1 MNIPSVFEIG
11 WSDLLVIIFIV
22 VILYRFFIK
31 KTEIRLPEVKQLAP
45 MRKRDFTLRQL
56 REFNGN
62 DNERILLAIC
72 GRVFDVTR
80 GKDFYGPGGPY
91 GILAGRD
98 ATRALAT
105 MQLEHVSDDYEDWNQ
120 LPQAEKSE
128 AMEWCQRLSLKYPQ
142 VGRLIADS
150 DTPLDYNDELAS
162 LDPF

>member
-72 GRVFDVTR
+72 GRVSFFSYFF
-80 GKDFYGPGGPY
+80 FY
-91 GILAGRD
+91 IF
-98 ATRALAT
+98 
-105 MQLEHVSDDYEDWNQ
+105 Q
-120 LPQAEKSE
+120 
-128 AMEWCQRLSLKYPQ
+128 
-142 VGRLIADS
+142 
-150 DTPLDYNDELAS
+150 
-162 LDPF
+162 